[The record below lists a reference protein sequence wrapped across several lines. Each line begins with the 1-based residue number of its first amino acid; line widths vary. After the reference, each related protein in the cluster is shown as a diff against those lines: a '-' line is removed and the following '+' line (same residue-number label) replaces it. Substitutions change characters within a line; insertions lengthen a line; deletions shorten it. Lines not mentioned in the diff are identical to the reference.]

1 MKPAG
6 AERVRELNEDMAGED
21 RPKGGRWGPVCVDY
35 SSYSPRVMAGT
46 GQVPKEVR
54 DAAAY

>member
-6 AERVRELNEDMAGED
+6 AERVRELNEDIRGKIGQRGPMGS
-21 RPKGGRWGPVCVDY
+21 PVCVDY